1 MSLARVRI
9 MGILNTTPDSFYDG
23 GRYRDLGAAVERAEQ
38 MVSAGADI
46 VDIGGEKAGPGDPV
60 SIEEELCRVVPVV
73 AAVRRA
79 VSAPVSVDTFKPEV
93 ARAAVDAG
101 ASIINSID
109 GFRDPKMRRVA
120 AQTGVAIVVMHIKGR
135 PRVANPR
142 PRYQDVVGEVA
153 EFIEARI
160 AECLAENIDPRSI
173 VIDPGPDFGKTT
185 GQTIEILRHL
195 DRLTAMRFPVLLS
208 ISRKRFIGD
217 VLNAAPDGRLEG
229 SLAVTAWGVLQGV
242 KIVRAH
248 DIRATKRVVV
258 MTEAVMNPGPVVAR
272 SA

>member
-23 GRYRDLGAAVERAEQ
+23 GWYLDPGAAVDRAEE
-38 MVSAGADI
+38 MVFAGADI

-60 SIEEELCRVVPVV
+60 SIKEELRRVVPVV

-79 VSAPVSVDTFKPEV
+79 VSVPVSVDTIKPEV
-93 ARAAVDAG
+93 ARAAIDAG
-101 ASIINSID
+101 AGIINSID
-109 GFRDPKMRRVA
+109 GFRDPEMRRVA

-142 PRYQDVVGEVA
+142 PRYQDVVREVA
-153 EFIEARI
+153 EFIQARI
-160 AECLAENIDPRSI
+160 ADCLTDNIDPRSI

-185 GQTIEILRHL
+185 EQTIEILRHL
-195 DRLTAMRFPVLLS
+195 DRLTAMHFPVLLS
-208 ISRKRFIGD
+208 ISRKRFIGE
-217 VLNAAPDGRLEG
+217 VLNATPDARLVG

-242 KIVRAH
+242 KIVRTH

-258 MTEAVMNPGPVVAR
+258 MTEAVLNPGLVDAR